1 MTLHN
6 FCNLSASARGQR
18 CINTRP
24 LEFAQFVGD
33 SVDNGELRRQMPMT
47 FICHDK
53 HRWLLQFAILCEMPT
68 DDIHL

>member
-6 FCNLSASARGQR
+6 FCSLSASARGQR

-33 SVDNGELRRQMPMT
+33 SVDNGELRQQMPMT
-47 FICHDK
+47 FIFHDK
-53 HRWLLQFAILCEMPT
+53 NR
-68 DDIHL
+68 